1 MSQLEAKGH
10 AADAHGEDGQVHAHV
25 GGIVGYVAIFF
36 CLIALTLLTVG
47 VSNIHL
53 GKANLVVAV
62 VIASMKASL
71 VLLFFMH
78 LRYDNKFHGVI
89 LIVSMLFIGIFFA
102 YTMNDTNRRGE
113 IDLEQ
118 GVTILPSTGDRAP
131 GGIPTVAA
139 EPPHPEK

>member
-1 MSQLEAKGH
+1 
-10 AADAHGEDGQVHAHV
+10 
-25 GGIVGYVAIFF
+25 
-36 CLIALTLLTVG
+36 